1 MNKVTGKVRAFV
13 QLLLTGVLL
22 LAPFPAIPVAD
33 PILAAL
39 QGCWQGKAIKTPR
52 GTLSYPI
59 CFELQQDN
67 SLYGVANL
75 DVSRHHW
82 HFSNQEDNT
91 QLRFLST
98 FAGND
103 TPIYLSASHTATDH
117 IIFEADNSRYLKVRI
132 LQQEEG
138 TYRFTIEVKGKEHV
152 IIVLTQE
159 ER

>member
-1 MNKVTGKVRAFV
+1 MNKVTGKIRAFIPA
-13 QLLLTGVLL
+13 LLTSVLL
-22 LAPFPAIPVAD
+22 LPVPAIPVAD
-33 PILAAL
+33 PILVAL

-52 GTLSYPI
+52 GALPYPI
-59 CFELQQDN
+59 CFELQRDS
-67 SLYGVANL
+67 SLYGVADL

-82 HFSNQEDNT
+82 HFSTQEDKT

-103 TPIYLSASHTATDH
+103 TPIYLSASHTATEH
-117 IIFEADNSRYLKVRI
+117 MIFEADNSRYLKVRI
-132 LQQEEG
+132 LQQEER

-152 IIVLTQE
+152 IIVLTQK